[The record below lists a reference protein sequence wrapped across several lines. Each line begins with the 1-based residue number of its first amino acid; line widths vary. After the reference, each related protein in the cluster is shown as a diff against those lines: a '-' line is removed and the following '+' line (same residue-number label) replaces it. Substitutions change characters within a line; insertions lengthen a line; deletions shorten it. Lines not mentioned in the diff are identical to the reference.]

1 MAAFFRKH
9 KFKFYVLA
17 LFLILSEIIAFNI
30 FRQDHYL
37 QMARKFLKD
46 DQNPIAQPRLTGTPY
61 LNYTCTPDYN
71 RAGME
76 DGHNASG
83 FRGKAIS
90 LIKEKKE
97 YRILFLGGSTTYSY
111 FIEHADS
118 TLPEQVKSIV
128 NDSKPW
134 TTLMRDSGMS
144 LQVVNAGL
152 PAATS
157 AELLTHYLFKY
168 RYYKPDLVVIHTGG
182 NDSYA
187 YYLGS
192 HYQPDYSH
200 YRNSFPKVTG
210 VPFYLRPLLLSR
222 SMSLLIIRVFYS
234 HLLTEELYEHV
245 EDWPIANWFD
255 QDDFMKNEE
264 HNAFYKNIETLVNT
278 IRLDGSEVMLVPF
291 IYNKEWPGLAKVY
304 LDGVDN
310 NVGLLK
316 SLSDSLN
323 ISYCQLSPEMIPYPN
338 GWMDDCHLTPTGINI
353 KAIAISKEV
362 EKVLAESFKHK

>member
-1 MAAFFRKH
+1 M
-9 KFKFYVLA
+9 
-17 LFLILSEIIAFNI
+17 
-30 FRQDHYL
+30 D
-37 QMARKFLKD
+37 
-46 DQNPIAQPRLTGTPY
+46 
-61 LNYTCTPDYN
+61 
-71 RAGME
+71 
-76 DGHNASG
+76 
-83 FRGKAIS
+83 
-90 LIKEKKE
+90 
-97 YRILFLGGSTTYSY
+97 
-111 FIEHADS
+111 
-118 TLPEQVKSIV
+118 
-128 NDSKPW
+128 
-134 TTLMRDSGMS
+134 
-144 LQVVNAGL
+144 
-152 PAATS
+152 
-157 AELLTHYLFKY
+157 
-168 RYYKPDLVVIHTGG
+168 
-182 NDSYA
+182 
-187 YYLGS
+187 
-192 HYQPDYSH
+192 
-200 YRNSFPKVTG
+200 KVTG